1 MLHLVA
7 LLALG
12 VVLLAVAGDFLVSGA
27 GRLAARLGLRP
38 IVVGAVITGI
48 AASVSTLIVASLAS
62 LRGYEELAAAGLAG
76 ANIVNLTVV
85 LGVGGLVAE
94 LRISSALLP
103 RQALL
108 STAAVTIFA
117 LMLLGRLTWGA
128 SAPWSWP

>member
-1 MLHLVA
+1 MGGGGVFHLVA

-12 VVLLAVAGDFLVSGA
+12 VALLAVAGDLLVSGA

-38 IVVGAVITGI
+38 IVVAALITGI
-48 AASVSTLIVASLAS
+48 AASVSTLIVVSLAG
-62 LRGYEELAAAGLAG
+62 LGGHEELAAAGLAG

-117 LMLLGRLTWGA
+117 LTLLG
-128 SAPWSWP
+128 